1 MNILD
6 ATIADGIATVTFE
19 VTDDEGI
26 PLDRSGLYTEGSV
39 ETHFVLAWLGE
50 TIDGEPLQYTSY
62 VTNDDGQADDDE
74 GGVYSEVGVGDGVY
88 EYELAA
94 DVSGADLDLTH
105 TVAAWATREVEGA
118 LYVANAVYD
127 FLPSGGEPTVTREV
141 VQTESCNACHDR
153 LEAHGGS
160 RRDVALCITCHNP
173 QSVDPDTG
181 NTVDFKVMIH
191 KIHRGDELPSVEAG
205 TPYEIIGYRGAVH
218 DYSTVA
224 FPQPIERCESCHTGA
239 QGDLWKTRPTRAAC
253 TSCHDLTSF
262 DEEVPVGMEAH
273 PGGWFDDDDNC
284 DVCHREEGGI
294 AGLVDVHTTLAFSR
308 DPTEVVLTILDV
320 TETAPGQVPHV
331 SFDVDVD
338 GAARDIIAS
347 PLTSLRLTVAG
358 PTTDYATYWQHTIQG
373 NGATGTLVADGDHFR
388 YTLPA
393 AMPASA
399 AGSYAFGLEGYLQP
413 AGEAR
418 ASAVNP
424 VFYAAVTDAEV
435 VPRRDV
441 VERERCN
448 TCHYSLGAH
457 GGQRT
462 NPMYCVMCHN
472 STNTNDERI
481 ARFESSEV
489 DVHSVELK
497 SMVHSIHRGEDLL
510 AEYVLGGFPAPSAAN
525 PAGTPI
531 DFGEVRYPGDLRNC
545 STCHLEDSWT
555 LPLPAERSSRRTEV
569 LLCMDDPAA
578 DADSYC
584 SVRTQVSESLLP
596 PESAACTS
604 CHDGDDTRA
613 HAEVM
618 TADDG
623 AESCGTCHGPG
634 SEFDVDLMHARE
646 P

>member
-1 MNILD
+1 MPTIDRLLAALFLFSLAAACEGPPGPRGLEGLEGANGTAGDPGDPGADGRDGRDGVDGQDGTIGDPGPAGPDGRSPYLTGPGLVMNLLD
-6 ATIADGIATVTFE
+6 ATIADGVATVTFE
-19 VTDDEGI
+19 ITDDEGI

-62 VTNDDGQADDDE
+62 VTNDDGQADEDE

-94 DVSGADLDLTH
+94 DVSGADLDVTH
-105 TVAAWATREVEGA
+105 TVAAWATREVEGVE
-118 LYVANAVYD
+118 YVANATYD

-205 TPYEIIGYRGAVH
+205 TPYQIIGYRGSVH

-239 QGDLWKTRPTRAAC
+239 QADLWKTRPTRDAC
-253 TSCHDLTSF
+253 TSCHDRTSF
-262 DEEVPVGMEAH
+262 AEVVPADMEAH

-294 AGLVDVHTTLAFSR
+294 AGLVDVHTTLDYSR

-320 TETAPGQVPHV
+320 TETAPGHVPQV
-331 SFDVDVD
+331 SFDVEVD

-373 NGATGTLVADGDHFR
+373 GGATGTLVADGDHFR

-393 AMPASA
+393 AMPAGA
-399 AGSYAFGLEGYLQP
+399 AGSYAFGL
-413 AGEAR
+413 
-418 ASAVNP
+418 
-424 VFYAAVTDAEV
+424 
-435 VPRRDV
+435 
-441 VERERCN
+441 
-448 TCHYSLGAH
+448 
-457 GGQRT
+457 
-462 NPMYCVMCHN
+462 
-472 STNTNDERI
+472 
-481 ARFESSEV
+481 
-489 DVHSVELK
+489 
-497 SMVHSIHRGEDLL
+497 
-510 AEYVLGGFPAPSAAN
+510 
-525 PAGTPI
+525 
-531 DFGEVRYPGDLRNC
+531 
-545 STCHLEDSWT
+545 
-555 LPLPAERSSRRTEV
+555 
-569 LLCMDDPAA
+569 
-578 DADSYC
+578 
-584 SVRTQVSESLLP
+584 
-596 PESAACTS
+596 
-604 CHDGDDTRA
+604 
-613 HAEVM
+613 
-618 TADDG
+618 
-623 AESCGTCHGPG
+623 
-634 SEFDVDLMHARE
+634 
-646 P
+646 